1 MPEPAVSQ
9 PAPARDNFKF
19 RWDVLLLVVFLA
31 TCAPSVTGIPLHE
44 WASLGIVP
52 IVAIHLALNWNWII
66 DVTRRSLGRLSGEVR
81 FNHVLD
87 LLLFASFALLMVSG
101 IIVSESALP
110 ALGVP
115 RKTDGFWN
123 GLHNATANIFPS
135 LIGIHL
141 AMHWRWIVAKLRGTK
156 PAASSPGGQP

>member
-1 MPEPAVSQ
+1 MPNPTSP
-9 PAPARDNFKF
+9 PAPARENFKF
-19 RWDVLLLVVFLA
+19 RWDVVLLVVFLA

-44 WASLGIVP
+44 WASLAIVP
-52 IVAIHLALNWNWII
+52 IVAIHLAVNWNWLI

-115 RKTDGFWN
+115 RKPDGFWTN
-123 GLHNATANIFPS
+123 LHNTTANVFPS
-135 LIGIHL
+135 LIGVHL
-141 AMHWRWIVAKLRGTK
+141 AMHWRWIVGKLRRGG
-156 PAASSPGGQP
+156 PAAASSGSPP